1 MDEAFSALDPLIRAG
16 LQTEV
21 LALQAE
27 TGRTIVFVT
36 QDLDEAL
43 RLGHRLA
50 ILHEGRVLQ
59 VGTPDEL
66 LMQPADDHVAAF
78 VRGVNRA
85 RAWTIGAALAPWPPH
100 LALSPLEDA
109 VDDTL
114 TIEQVLP
121 RLAGRAEALAVRRGG
136 RIAGCVDVDKLQRML
151 DQRGPWRAP
160 ERPPSTDDLVRAQQ
174 QIARQHQ
181 ADGVGSRPI

>member
-36 QDLDEAL
+36 HDLDEAL

-66 LMQPADDHVAAF
+66 Q
-78 VRGVNRA
+78 
-85 RAWTIGAALAPWPPH
+85 IH
-100 LALSPLEDA
+100 L
-109 VDDTL
+109 
-114 TIEQVLP
+114 
-121 RLAGRAEALAVRRGG
+121 R
-136 RIAGCVDVDKLQRML
+136 
-151 DQRGPWRAP
+151 
-160 ERPPSTDDLVRAQQ
+160 
-174 QIARQHQ
+174 
-181 ADGVGSRPI
+181 

>member
-36 QDLDEAL
+36 HDLDEAL

-114 TIEQVLP
+114 TIEQVL
-121 RLAGRAEALAVRRGG
+121 RADEVIG
-136 RIAGCVDVDKLQRML
+136 
-151 DQRGPWRAP
+151 
-160 ERPPSTDDLVRAQQ
+160 
-174 QIARQHQ
+174 
-181 ADGVGSRPI
+181 